1 MTALGNQDIDTI
13 ADYGAHVVHCP
24 KSNMKLASGLC
35 PVSKL
40 LDRGIN
46 VALGTDGAASN
57 NRLNA
62 LNEMQAAAL
71 LAKIESGSPEAL
83 PAHKAI
89 EMATINGAKAL
100 GIDHITG
107 SLEVGKAADM
117 IALSTRE
124 LAMLPGHNILSDVVY
139 ATSGNEVRWSWV
151 AGHNILRD
159 RRLQTLDTEAI
170 LRKAASWRVK
180 LATG

>member
-13 ADYGAHVVHCP
+13 AAHGAHVVHCP

-35 PVSKL
+35 PVTKL

-62 LNEMQAAAL
+62 LSEMQAAAL

-83 PAHKAI
+83 PAHQAI
-89 EMATINGAKAL
+89 ELATINGAKAL

-107 SLEVGKAADM
+107 SIEVGKAADM
-117 IALSTRE
+117 IALDTSE
-124 LAMLPGHNILSDVVY
+124 LAMAPGHNVVSDVVY
-139 ATSGNEVRWSWV
+139 ATAGNEVLELGGR
-151 AGHNILRD
+151 AKHFAR
-159 RRLQTLDTEAI
+159 QTLANLGHRAI
-170 LRKAASWRVK
+170 SRKAAAWRVK
-180 LATG
+180 LAAV